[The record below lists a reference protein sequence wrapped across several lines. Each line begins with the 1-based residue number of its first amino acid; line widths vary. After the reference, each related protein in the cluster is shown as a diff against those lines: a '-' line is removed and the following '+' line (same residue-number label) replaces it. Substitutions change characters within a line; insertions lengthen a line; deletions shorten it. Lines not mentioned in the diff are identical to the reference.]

1 MATPPNNAPEQEPLP
16 VDPGFDPAFEDEA
29 ESEALQPALPEQQ
42 YCIFRSGRE
51 RYCLHVLEVDEVV
64 EWPRLTNL
72 PLSPPFLMGVFNLRG
87 TIVPVVDIA
96 FTEVR
101 RADLPPKQVVVAC
114 LRGGATAPDVR
125 LGLAVDEV
133 IGTHSTSEPLL
144 KEEAPRDVPH
154 CGGHVAPRRAAGA
167 GIGFEARTGVVSGR
181 RDLKRKEAWRLPR
194 KVSGRDC
201 ARVEGGA

>member
-1 MATPPNNAPEQEPLP
+1 MATPPNNAPEPFPL
-16 VDPGFDPAFEDEA
+16 DPESEV
-29 ESEALQPALPEQQ
+29 ESEALLAPPALPEQQ

-101 RADLPPKQVVVAC
+101 RADMPPKQVVVAC
-114 LRGGATAPDVR
+114 LRGGAADVR

-154 CGGHVAPRRAAGA
+154 CAGMLRHGERLA
-167 GIGFEARTGVVSGR
+167 LAL
-181 RDLKRKEAWRLPR
+181 DLKRVLESFP
-194 KVSGRDC
+194 VG
-201 ARVEGGA
+201 VI